1 MAHPLQ
7 SIADP
12 TEVPAGE
19 RALRAGRLADDYK
32 ALGVAV
38 SLMMADASFG
48 RLPFGHWARILAG
61 QIRRKHYLVATEGK
75 DVTGFL
81 GWALTDE
88 ASAERW
94 LARKGEISFEQS
106 VGGDC
111 LLINAWIAKTGRTN
125 RFLLE
130 QLRVVGKDQRL
141 VYAKRFYK
149 DGRVR
154 PVRLSVNDAVARH
167 IARRR

>member
-1 MAHPLQ
+1 MTDPLEH
-7 SIADP
+7 IDGAAAA
-12 TEVPAGE
+12 PAGD
-19 RALRAGRLADDYK
+19 RTLRAGRLADDYK

-38 SLMMADASFG
+38 SLMMADSSFG

-61 QIRRKHYLVATEGK
+61 QIKRKHYLIATEGK

-88 ASAERW
+88 ANAERW
-94 LARKGEISFEQS
+94 LAKKGEISFEQS
-106 VGGDC
+106 VAGDC
-111 LLINAWIAKTGRTN
+111 LLINAWLAKTDRTN

-130 QLRVVGKDQRL
+130 QLRVVGQDQRL

-154 PVRLSVNDAVARH
+154 SVRLAVNQAVASH